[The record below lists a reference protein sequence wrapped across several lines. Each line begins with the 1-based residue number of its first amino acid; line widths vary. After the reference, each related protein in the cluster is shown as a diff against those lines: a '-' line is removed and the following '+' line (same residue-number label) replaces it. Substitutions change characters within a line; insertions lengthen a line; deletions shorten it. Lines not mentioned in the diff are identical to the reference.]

1 MSKKK
6 AIKIATASAIALT
19 GAVAVAQPQ
28 ADAATNSVDKAITK
42 ATTQVNKAFN
52 LYYNTAKKSN
62 KLPSGSAIR
71 KEVKLAEQYY
81 TAAQK
86 EIAKNGGSKT
96 KKAAYTKKLE
106 ASKTSLN
113 RAKNYVAAVSVTLK
127 ASRTALDSA
136 IKSGTQSKVLAAQT
150 ALDKKIAEFEKA
162 VAKVYGPDTR
172 RLLTKT
178 YTTPAKAESASVATE
193 MKVYAAYKEIES
205 KKLITTDL
213 EKAGQKIESVKAD
226 VEKLKAKNT
235 KLAKNILK
243 AVEKNNAKYEA
254 AQSPAVT
261 SVTALNAQELEVTFN
276 QAVDATDAALT
287 SKYKVEGETITK
299 AEVSEDGKTVTLT
312 TADELKLS
320 NAKVTVSPIKTKADA
335 KVSTAEFNK
344 LITFEDK
351 TPVAVKS
358 VEAKGTEAVITFEEP
373 VKDAGTVSLN
383 GVQLTSG
390 YTLSGKTLTITGLTA
405 EKSYT
410 VDVVGATDFANNIAN
425 PIAVNFTVAKPEVD
439 SSKPTVNATVNGTEI
454 TFDFSEEL
462 AAQNLDAAQGDDEY
476 AKVTVGTTVY
486 YLTAAN
492 QDADDKTKFTL
503 DAKTAL
509 GTNSFVNTTIKVEG
523 QKDKAGNAGDAF
535 EFNATLT
542 KDTTPAT
549 LASVSAKLLVADD
562 TNATTDKDELYLT
575 FNEPVKVKGDLT
587 LKTKNGIVYTTGNVT
602 AVDES
607 AGTGF
612 DVDGNGKIEG
622 SEKNTVKVSI
632 DLDSNSTYAF
642 ELAAKAVADLT
653 GNVNAEAIKFN
664 VSTGTFEAKP
674 GEVEANL
681 AFATSTFNSSTV
693 FTVEYTA
700 DVTSSA
706 TTASNYTLG
715 GKALP
720 AGTQLQFVD
729 GTKKVRITLP
739 AGSITANGSYV
750 FEAKNVVDTKG
761 NTLKDGKATTSVALK
776 ENVAPEASKVTVVD
790 SKTFTVDFSEAIA
803 DEAAVAGLTVK
814 IGGATVTP
822 KTAVAANGKLT
833 VTTTN
838 DFAQTDSISV
848 EFKSTNLVDKNGN
861 KVTDAT
867 VSK

>member
-62 KLPSGSAIR
+62 KLPSGTAIR

-81 TAAQK
+81 AAAQK
-86 EIAKNGGSKT
+86 EIAAKGGSKT

-113 RAKNYVAAVSVTLK
+113 RVKNYVAAISVTLK

-136 IKSGTQSKVLAAQT
+136 IESGSQSKVLAAQT

-162 VAKVYGPDTR
+162 VAKVFGPDAR

-178 YTTPAKAESASVATE
+178 YTTPAKAESAAVATE
-193 MKVYAAYKEIES
+193 MKVYVAYKEIES

-213 EKAGQKIESVKAD
+213 EKAGEKIESVKAD
-226 VEKLKAKNT
+226 VEKLKAKDS

-254 AQSPAVT
+254 AKVPAVT
-261 SVTALNAQELEVTFN
+261 SVIALNAKELEVTFN
-276 QAVDATDAALT
+276 QTVDATDAAST
-287 SKYKVEGETITK
+287 SKYKVEGETVTK

-358 VEAKGTEAVITFEEP
+358 VKAEGATAVITFEEP
-373 VKDAGTVSLN
+373 VKSEGAVSLN
-383 GVQLTSG
+383 GVELTSG
-390 YTLSGKTLTITGLTA
+390 YTLSGETLTITGLTA

-410 VDVVGATDFANNIAN
+410 VDVVGATDFADNIAN
-425 PIAVNFTVAKPEVD
+425 PISVNFTVAKPEVD

-462 AAQNLDAAQGDDEY
+462 AAQTLKNGNEY
-476 AKVTVGTTVY
+476 AKVTVGSTTF
-486 YLTAAN
+486 YLT
-492 QDADDKTKFTL
+492 DAEIKDATDKTKFTL

-509 GTNSFVNTTIKVEG
+509 GTNSFVNTTVKVEG

-549 LASVSAKLLVADD
+549 LASASAKLLVADD
-562 TNATTDKDELYLT
+562 TNVTTDKDELYLT

-622 SEKNTVKVSI
+622 SEKNTVKISI
-632 DLDSNSTYAF
+632 DLDSNSAYAF
-642 ELAAKAVADLT
+642 ELAAKAVTDLT
-653 GNVNAEAIKFN
+653 GNVNADAIKFN
-664 VSTGTFEAKP
+664 VSTGTFEAAP
-674 GEVEANL
+674 GKVEANL

-720 AGTQLQFVD
+720 AGTQLQFVN
-729 GTKKVRITLP
+729 GTKQVRITLP

-750 FEAKNVVDTKG
+750 LEAKNVVDTKG
-761 NTLKDGKATTSVALK
+761 NTLKDGKASTPVALK

-803 DEAAVAGLTVK
+803 DEADVAGLTVK
-814 IGGATVTP
+814 IGGVTVTP
-822 KTAVAANGKLT
+822 KTAVATNGKLT

-848 EFKSTNLVDKNGN
+848 EFKLTNLVDKNGN